1 MNLVTGAAGHLGN
14 VLVRALI
21 ERGEAVRALVLP
33 GENIGSLDGLPVE
46 LISGNVL
53 DPPSLDRAVEGV
65 DTVFHMAALVSLLE
79 EHAAILRKVNVEGT
93 HNMLR
98 AAQAAGVRRFV
109 YTSSIHALTRPEAG
123 VTIDET
129 QPFDPHNPAGA
140 YDRTKAAASIAVQQA
155 AADGFHAVIAC
166 PTGVIGP
173 YDFRRSEMGEMILT
187 WMNSPYQWLVSG
199 SFDFVD
205 VRDVA
210 EGHIRARDEGRPG
223 ETYILGGSQ
232 IRVDQLCSLVM
243 EQVRRRARV
252 IQVPDRLAMLAAG
265 MAEKYYHLTHTRPSF
280 TRYSLET
287 LLSNSLI
294 STRKA
299 GSELGYRP
307 RGLFETVRDTV
318 AWWVEN
324 KAATMASVRI

>member
-21 ERGEAVRALVLP
+21 ERGEAVRALILP
-33 GENIGSLDGLPVE
+33 GENVSSLDGLPVE
-46 LISGNVL
+46 RVDGNVL
-53 DPPSLDRAVEGV
+53 DPQSLDRAVRGV

-79 EHAAILRKVNVEGT
+79 EHAAILQRVNVGGT
-93 HNMLR
+93 HNILR
-98 AAQAAGVRRFV
+98 AARAAGVRRFV
-109 YTSSIHALTRPEAG
+109 YTSSIHALARPEAG
-123 VTIDET
+123 VTIDES

-140 YDRTKAAASIAVQQA
+140 YDHTKAAASIAVQQA
-155 AADGFHAVIAC
+155 AAEGFHAVIAC

-187 WMNSPYQWLVSG
+187 WMYSPYQWLVRG

-232 IRVDQLCSLVM
+232 IRVDQLCGLVV
-243 EQVRRRARV
+243 EQVRRRSRV
-252 IQVPDRLAMLAAG
+252 IQIPHRLAMIAAG
-265 MAEKYYHLTHTRPSF
+265 VAERYYHLTHTRPSF

-287 LLSNSLI
+287 LLSNSMI
-294 STRKA
+294 SVRKA

-307 RGLFETVRDTV
+307 RSLLETVRDTV
-318 AWWVEN
+318 AWWTEN
-324 KAATMASVRI
+324 KTSTMASVRV